1 METEE
6 ITKIGNE
13 SQELFMPDHGTLE
26 GASTL
31 RRGERLLERAETI
44 MKRYPWVV
52 LTMGAGLGYMASQR
66 RRLF

>member
-26 GASTL
+26 DASTL
-31 RRGERLLERAETI
+31 RKGERLLERVETN

-52 LTMGAGLGYMASQR
+52 LTMGAGLGYMASQWR
-66 RRLF
+66 RQL

>member
-1 METEE
+1 MGTEA

-13 SQELFMPDHGTLE
+13 AQELFMPDHGAFE

-31 RRGERLLERAETI
+31 RRGERLLDRAETI

-66 RRLF
+66 RRLL

>member
-1 METEE
+1 MEKEE

-26 GASTL
+26 DASTL

-66 RRLF
+66 RRLL